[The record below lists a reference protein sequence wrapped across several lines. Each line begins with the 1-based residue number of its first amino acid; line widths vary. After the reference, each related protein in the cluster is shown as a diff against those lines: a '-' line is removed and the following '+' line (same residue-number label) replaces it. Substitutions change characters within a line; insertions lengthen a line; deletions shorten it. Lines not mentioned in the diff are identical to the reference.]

1 MRGQLQRKADE
12 TLPSRGGFLT
22 QSLAGLKTLE
32 LSYVAESASVASH
45 SLPFDLTTL
54 KLSFDTTPSSSS
66 LIDAL
71 ARQSTITSLVIE
83 TDQLD
88 PTALLTRLAPLAPG
102 LDTLDI
108 SLGDVP
114 GAADNFLQG
123 CTDLKHLKIRFMP
136 LDTVK
141 HFAAS
146 LVSWTIQYVPSDEL
160 SALLDVLETGSVA
173 TAKLEKL
180 VFERS
185 SVRASPRW
193 AELVTMCKEKKIELI
208 EVDY

>member
-1 MRGQLQRKADE
+1 MLR
-12 TLPSRGGFLT
+12 LT
-22 QSLAGLKTLE
+22 DVT
-32 LSYVAESASVASH
+32 ESAAST
-45 SLPFDLTTL
+45 SNLLPFALTKL
-54 KLSFDTTPSSSS
+54 KLAFEENPSSSS

-71 ARQSTITSLVIE
+71 SRQSSITSLRVVTHGFE
-83 TDQLD
+83 
-88 PTALLTRLAPLAPG
+88 PTTLLTLLAPLAPG

-108 SLGDVP
+108 CLGDVP

-123 CTDLKHLKIRFMP
+123 CTHLNHLKIRYMP
-136 LDTVK
+136 LNTVK
-141 HFAAS
+141 HVAAS
-146 LVSWTIQYVPSDEL
+146 LASWTILGIYDAEVSTI
-160 SALLDVLETGSVA
+160 LDVLETGSVA

-208 EVDY
+208 EVDPEGNRCALRLVFSYLDTDILL